1 MKNYW
6 TTRKTA
12 LEFVKILN
20 KYNIEYDGI
29 ITGTTNKKE
38 KCINGKFD
46 IMIEDKKT
54 NVDMISKIIPV
65 FVFDAPYNQTC
76 SGTNVIRVYSWYQ
89 VYQEITEKFAPVEI
103 L

>member
-1 MKNYW
+1 
-6 TTRKTA
+6 
-12 LEFVKILN
+12 
-20 KYNIEYDGI
+20 
-29 ITGTTNKKE
+29 
-38 KCINGKFD
+38 
-46 IMIEDKKT
+46 MIEDKKT